1 MADQSLVPL
10 SQGAGYGVV
19 VGIGIAFG
27 FGMILVTKFLER
39 FLQERSDHSEMF
51 MVANRSV
58 GTGLTASAVISSWM
72 WATAIIWTA
81 AQAYLYGVAAPFWY
95 AAGCSIQIAIMTV
108 LAIHAKIKIPNG
120 HTALEI
126 VRLRYGA
133 AAHVVFI
140 FLCLVTN
147 LLSVTAMI
155 LGAAGVITNLT
166 GMHIAASTFLL
177 PLGVIIYTVAGGLKA
192 TFLTDYV
199 HTLVVMVILLF
210 LTLKTFSNPAIPNLN
225 AFYDILVEADKTRN
239 ISGNYE
245 GSILSF
251 KSKSSIIFGLV
262 HSFGDFALVIMDT
275 SFWQKGFAADTAA
288 AMPGYMLGGIS
299 YFAVPWAV
307 GTTIGLAA
315 IGLEKTSIFPT
326 YPRAMTT
333 AEINSGYVLPYAA
346 VALAGKGGAFG
357 LLLVVFMCVTSTTS
371 AELIAV
377 SSIISFDVYRTYIN
391 PQAHDK
397 QVIRVS
403 HWSVVAFGL
412 FASAFATALH
422 YGGIDLN
429 WMGYFL
435 ATIIC
440 PGMFPMA
447 FTILWKKQS
456 AAAVTLSPI
465 LGLASGIAAWLGSA
479 YAYYG
484 ELTIESTEA
493 QLPCL
498 WGAITSTFSSAI
510 YSILITYIKP
520 QNFDWRIF
528 LLLNQ
533 VKDSDASGENSNANS
548 SKNSSPSPSTGHTR
562 TAKIADTITTPDLSQ
577 TQHPYPPQELHRMHR
592 AAQIASIFS
601 IVIGLV
607 TWVVWPLPLY
617 RDYIFNRPFFLA
629 WTTVSEIWLF
639 FCFLVACIYP
649 LIDGRHVLKRAMISA
664 WDALSLGKAR
674 GMGKDGREVNE
685 GIRGEGRVRIEG
697 TEVVGLSGGGGEKEK
712 VEEKGGDIEVGGVRG
727 I

>member
-1 MADQSLVPL
+1 MSATGLVPL
-10 SQGAGYGVV
+10 SQAAGYGVV
-19 VGIGIAFG
+19 VGVGLAFG
-27 FGMILVTKFLER
+27 VGMILVTKFLQK
-39 FLQERSDHSEMF
+39 FLGERSDHSEMF

-58 GTGLTASAVISSWM
+58 GTGLTASAVVSSWM

-81 AQAYLYGVAAPFWY
+81 AQGYLYGI
-95 AAGCSIQIAIMTV
+95 AGGLSYHIDKFQILM
-108 LAIHAKIKIPNG
+108 
-120 HTALEI
+120 
-126 VRLRYGA
+126 
-133 AAHVVFI
+133 
-140 FLCLVTN
+140 
-147 LLSVTAMI
+147 SMI
-155 LGAAGVITNLT
+155 LGAAGVITGLT
-166 GMHIAASTFLL
+166 GMHIIASTFLL
-177 PLGVIIYTVAGGLKA
+177 PLGVVVYTVVGGLKA
-192 TFLTDYV
+192 TFLTDYA
-199 HTLVVMVILLF
+199 HTLVVMVILCY
-210 LTLKTFSNPAIPNLN
+210 LTIKAFNNPAITGLDS
-225 AFYDILVEADKTRN
+225 FYDILVEADKTRD
-239 ISGNYE
+239 ISGNYK

-288 AMPGYMLGGIS
+288 AMPGYMLGGVS

-307 GTTIGLAA
+307 GTTAGLAA
-315 IGLEKTSIFPT
+315 IGLENSSIFPT
-326 YPRAMTT
+326 YPRKMTT
-333 AEINSGYVLPYAA
+333 DEINSGLVLPYTVMA
-346 VALAGKGGAFG
+346 VAGTGGAFG

-377 SSIISFDVYRTYIN
+377 SSIVSFDIYRTYIN
-391 PQAHDK
+391 PKAHDS

-403 HWSVVAFGL
+403 HWSVAAFGI

-447 FTILWKKQS
+447 FTILWRKQS
-456 AAAVTLSPI
+456 TAAVIISPL

-484 ELTIESTEA
+484 ELTVITTEA

-510 YSILITYIKP
+510 YSIIITYIKP
-520 QNFDWRIF
+520 QDFDWRIF

-533 VKDSDASGENSNANS
+533 VDENDPAEDSRVSQVD
-548 SKNSSPSPSTGHTR
+548 
-562 TAKIADTITTPDLSQ
+562 DLDSV
-577 TQHPYPPQELHRMHR
+577 QHPYPQKEIDRMKR
-592 AAQIASIFS
+592 AAIIASVFS
-601 IVIGLV
+601 VVIGLV

-617 RDYIFNRPFFLA
+617 RDYIFGRAFFKG

-639 FCFLVACIYP
+639 FCLYVACIFP
-649 LIDGRHVLKRAMISA
+649 LIDGRHVLAKAGTLA
-664 WDALSLGKAR
+664 WNAFWK
-674 GMGKDGREVNE
+674 KDHHQQPQKE
-685 GIRGEGRVRIEG
+685 GEQEEEQEQQHDEERVLEIKNSSSDGDDTEIQEIRQKHSIE
-697 TEVVGLSGGGGEKEK
+697 
-712 VEEKGGDIEVGGVRG
+712 R
-727 I
+727 